1 MLFDRFCGIVERQVS
16 SLRKF
21 AQDARI
27 FTFDGAP
34 HKFLPN
40 DYPTEDRE
48 FVNENF
54 FLPFRTI
61 AVEDAASLIILHDTE
76 PDMRGMSVQ
85 RIFIEFDPI
94 KKSCDDVY
102 DRKVDIRLGID
113 DRMIEKSRGAMMSI
127 DPDMIAMHWG
137 YIKCFLCPGG
147 ITMTEGWVEEAW
159 LLSNNRV
166 YDHISNDM
174 MTAEKKFE
182 WEMLRRTALT
192 NAKVAL
198 MEVALANLP
207 NNYIVE
213 ISHAKADLKRKKDVK
228 IPRSG
233 DRPIYILA
241 SPKEIR
247 KRMQLSEPQSRAGRS
262 PRPHE
267 RRAHVRTYRD
277 ARFVNLQGQTRI
289 IPATWVGPNESV
301 VGKRR
306 YKVRLDL

>member
-1 MLFDRFCGIVERQVS
+1 ML
-16 SLRKF
+16 
-21 AQDARI
+21 
-27 FTFDGAP
+27 
-34 HKFLPN
+34 
-40 DYPTEDRE
+40 
-48 FVNENF
+48 
-54 FLPFRTI
+54 
-61 AVEDAASLIILHDTE
+61 
-76 PDMRGMSVQ
+76 
-85 RIFIEFDPI
+85 
-94 KKSCDDVY
+94 
-102 DRKVDIRLGID
+102 
-113 DRMIEKSRGAMMSI
+113 
-127 DPDMIAMHWG
+127 
-137 YIKCFLCPGG
+137 
-147 ITMTEGWVEEAW
+147 
-159 LLSNNRV
+159 
-166 YDHISNDM
+166 
-174 MTAEKKFE
+174 TAEKKFE

-207 NNYIVE
+207 NHFIVE
-213 ISHAKADLKRKKDVK
+213 ISHAKTDQKRKKDVK

-233 DRPIYILA
+233 NRPIYILA

-247 KRMQLSEPQSRAGRS
+247 MRMQLPEPQSSAGRS